1 MGDQNGRLDSP
12 LSSQEAEKSASP
24 PSLDRSRESEA
35 FRSNTSSPLLNTEP
49 LPLDDQSHCPYCHK
63 DFRKPRVL
71 DCLHSMCEDCIIA
84 QLDGR
89 RDAQKASDQAN
100 RNPTDCELETP
111 KLKERPTPPGVIR
124 CPICAQESHVGND
137 VRYVHTM
144 LLDYVRLAENEE
156 AVGERR
162 CRACKSEQPAIA
174 VCKQCQSDL
183 CSNCLTAHGVMRM
196 FEGHEVMTY
205 AEMEQ
210 RGQRGEVRPVQ
221 CPTHSL
227 PYKML
232 CATCET
238 LCCKVV
244 EVNARVVYTI
254 QSEIEK
260 LADKVEKK
268 WRDSMAEWSA
278 IPDRS
283 ASLHEQYEAAKV
295 HVEMAFDDLLKAL
308 EEAKTNKLAQL
319 EETRQKQEVAIEDL
333 YRKMNLNEARV
344 SDALRFARNLLSKS
358 NGMELLASRR
368 KVVQQLNNL
377 AHTMPALG
385 IQVEL
390 EYQPLSKKQLD
401 THMNA
406 ICGNVIGRMV
416 SANVKET
423 ITVQQPATQQS
434 QQAQGDFAQSRSNST
449 VLPGVAADWGRPLS
463 NGHGSSSDLGAIGV
477 ERKKTSTS
485 STWGGIPPSR
495 ITGPGGDAFGWP
507 PSSHPPDLP
516 SPSPP
521 IPLKDVAP
529 PSFTVGGPGV
539 IGQPTTANP
548 AVTSSGGNPLL
559 TGASSTASMIYNNY
573 QWPPSSNPAQ
583 AAADLRLFPPM
594 SHPSSV
600 VGANQLKLAQAQAQA
615 AQLQALLLQNNG
627 LGNPNLL
634 MQARL
639 RSLAPGV
646 DPLLALGGL
655 SLAGGPGEGGALLGG
670 GPQRTSPQELL
681 NPTRVPELK
690 IHSVFG
696 TSQQGSSMRE
706 LHCPSGFC
714 LSESDDILIAD
725 TNNHRIVVCGPPHPW
740 KIGRPGTD
748 DGQLCFPR
756 KVIALKGDVTRY
768 AVLDKGVDGKTRAQL
783 FDQRGEFIKRINMVP
798 LVPRGGIEVSAASC
812 TSSGH
817 LLLVDTS
824 GVVYCIDVDV
834 PRVVFWFDASTHLG
848 EASDVAI
855 YEKNVYITDFK
866 HHCVQVFNTDG
877 QFIRKL
883 GEPSQTPYPIGID
896 VSKNGDV
903 LVADTHGN
911 HLHVVVFTADG
922 TLQQSFTH
930 NEFRLSR
937 CVGLRVAGS
946 GHVVTL
952 CKHNHTLFVFKPL
965 YIHRGVFCVYISKL
979 QVILFPL
986 YSLSTHK
993 LSRICQNVVL
1003 LGMSYSS
1010 SAFCCSEAYVLALN
1024 SFSGS

>member
-1 MGDQNGRLDSP
+1 MYENICYLQLKCYR
-12 LSSQEAEKSASP
+12 SS
-24 PSLDRSRESEA
+24 
-35 FRSNTSSPLLNTEP
+35 TSSPLLNTEP

-89 RDAQKASDQAN
+89 RDAQKATESN

-183 CSNCLTAHGVMRM
+183 CSNCLSAHGVMRM

-210 RGQRGEVRPVQ
+210 RGQRGDVRPVQ

-238 LCCKVV
+238 LCCKVCLEMEHLNHKV
-244 EVNARVVYTI
+244 VDVNARVVFTI

-260 LADKVEKK
+260 LADNVEKK

-401 THMNA
+401 SHMNA

-416 SANVKET
+416 SATVKEN
-423 ITVQQPATQQS
+423 ITVQQSAS
-434 QQAQGDFAQSRSNST
+434 QQVQQTQGDYQPNRNGTAA
-449 VLPGVAADWGRPLS
+449 LPNTSDWNRTLT
-463 NGHGSSSDLGAIGV
+463 NGHGSCSDLGAIGV
-477 ERKKTSTS
+477 ERKKS
-485 STWGGIPPSR
+485 SIASAWSNSVAPSR
-495 ITGPGGDAFGWP
+495 ISGPGGDAFGWP

-521 IPLKDVAP
+521 IPLKDVTP
-529 PSFTVGGPGV
+529 PSFTASGPGI
-539 IGQPTTANP
+539 IGQPSATNP
-548 AVTSSGGNPLL
+548 TVSAPGGNPLL
-559 TGASSTASMIYNNY
+559 TGTSNTASMIYNNY

-583 AAADLRLFPPM
+583 AADLRLFPSM
-594 SHPSSV
+594 THPNSV
-600 VGANQLKLAQAQAQA
+600 VGASQLKLAQAQA
-615 AQLQALLLQNNG
+615 AQLQAALLLQNNG
-627 LGNPNLL
+627 LANPNLL

-646 DPLLALGGL
+646 DPLLALGSL
-655 SLAGGPGEGGALLGG
+655 SLAGGPGDGGALLGG
-670 GPQRTSPQELL
+670 GAQRTSPQEVLSS
-681 NPTRVPELK
+681 TRVPELK

-783 FDQRGEFIKRINMVP
+783 FDQRGEFIKRINMVL

-812 TSSGH
+812 TSAGH

-824 GVVYCIDVDV
+824 GVVYCIDVDA
-834 PRVVFWFDASTHLG
+834 PRVVFWFDASSHLG

-866 HHCVQVFNTDG
+866 HHCVQVFNTD
-877 QFIRKL
+877 
-883 GEPSQTPYPIGID
+883 D

-965 YIHRGVFCVYISKL
+965 YIR
-979 QVILFPL
+979 
-986 YSLSTHK
+986 
-993 LSRICQNVVL
+993 
-1003 LGMSYSS
+1003 
-1010 SAFCCSEAYVLALN
+1010 
-1024 SFSGS
+1024 

>member
-12 LSSQEAEKSASP
+12 LSCQEHEKSISP
-24 PSLDRSRESEA
+24 PSLDRSHESET
-35 FRSNTSSPLLNTEP
+35 FSSQL
-49 LPLDDQSHCPYCHK
+49 Q
-63 DFRKPRVL
+63 PRVL

-89 RDAQKASDQAN
+89 RDAQKTTDLAI
-100 RNPTDCELETP
+100 RNPTDCELEVP
-111 KLKERPTPPGVIR
+111 KWGSGATVSCVSHYPINVTSFSVKERPTPPGVIR
-124 CPICAQESHVGND
+124 CPVCAQESHVGND

-144 LLDYVRLAENEE
+144 LLDYVSENEE
-156 AVGERR
+156 AIGERR

-183 CSNCLTAHGVMRM
+183 CSNCLSAHGVMRM

-210 RGQRGEVRPVQ
+210 LGQRGEVRPVQ

-238 LCCKVV
+238 LCCKVCLEMEHLNHKVV

-283 ASLHEQYEAAKV
+283 ASLHEQYESAKI

-344 SDALRFARNLLSKS
+344 SDALRFARNLVLKS

-377 AHTMPALG
+377 SHTMPALG

-390 EYQPLSKKQLD
+390 EYQPLSKKQID

-423 ITVQQPATQQS
+423 ITIQQTPSQPVQTSTEYPHSRTGATTLS
-434 QQAQGDFAQSRSNST
+434 SAQDWSRPITNGYGSVGDI
-449 VLPGVAADWGRPLS
+449 
-463 NGHGSSSDLGAIGV
+463 GAIGV
-477 ERKKTSTS
+477 ERKKACSA
-485 STWGGIPPSR
+485 STWSSGLAPSR
-495 ITGPGGDAFGWP
+495 ISGPGGDAFGWP

-521 IPLKDVAP
+521 IPLKDIVP
-529 PSFTVGGPGV
+529 PSFSVGATGIV
-539 IGQPTTANP
+539 GQPSNTNPVVTT
-548 AVTSSGGNPLL
+548 SGGNPLL
-559 TGASSTASMIYNNY
+559 TGASNAASMVYNNY
-573 QWPPSSNPAQ
+573 QWPPSSNPTQ
-583 AAADLRLFPPM
+583 ATDLRLFPPM

-600 VGANQLKLAQAQAQA
+600 VGASQLKLAQAQA
-615 AQLQALLLQNNG
+615 AQLQAALLLQNNG
-627 LGNPNLL
+627 LTNPNLL
-634 MQARL
+634 MARL

-646 DPLLALGGL
+646 DPLLTLGGL
-655 SLAGGPGEGGALLGG
+655 SLSGTDGSSLLSGGT
-670 GPQRTSPQELL
+670 QRTSPQELL

-714 LSESDDILIAD
+714 LSASDDILIAD

-783 FDQRGEFIKRINMVP
+783 FDHRGEFIKRINMVP

-812 TSSGH
+812 TSTGY

-824 GVVYCIDVDV
+824 GVVYCLDVDA
-834 PRVVFWFDASTHLG
+834 PRIIFWFDASSHLG

-896 VSKNGDV
+896 VSKNGDI

-965 YIHRGVFCVYISKL
+965 YIR
-979 QVILFPL
+979 
-986 YSLSTHK
+986 
-993 LSRICQNVVL
+993 
-1003 LGMSYSS
+1003 
-1010 SAFCCSEAYVLALN
+1010 
-1024 SFSGS
+1024 

>member
-1 MGDQNGRLDSP
+1 MGDQNGRLESP
-12 LSSQEAEKSASP
+12 LSCQELEKSTP
-24 PSLDRSRESEA
+24 YI
-35 FRSNTSSPLLNTEP
+35 FRSSTSSPLLNTEP

-63 DFRKPRVL
+63 NFRKPRVL

-89 RDAQKASDQAN
+89 RDAQIATDLVS
-100 RNPTDCELETP
+100 RNPTDCELEVP

-137 VRYVHTM
+137 VRYVHSM

-183 CSNCLTAHGVMRM
+183 CSNCLSAHGVMRM

-205 AEMEQ
+205 LEMEQ
-210 RGQRGEVRPVQ
+210 LGQRGEVRPVQ

-238 LCCKVV
+238 LCCKVCL
-244 EVNARVVYTI
+244 EMEHLNHK
-254 QSEIEK
+254 SEIEK
-260 LADKVEKK
+260 LADKVERK

-283 ASLHEQYEAAKV
+283 ASLHEQYESAKV
-295 HVEMAFDDLLKAL
+295 HIEM
-308 EEAKTNKLAQL
+308 LAQL

-344 SDALRFARNLLSKS
+344 SDALRFSRNLLSKS

-377 AHTMPALG
+377 THTMPALG

-406 ICGNVIGRMV
+406 ICGNVIG
-416 SANVKET
+416 
-423 ITVQQPATQQS
+423 
-434 QQAQGDFAQSRSNST
+434 D
-449 VLPGVAADWGRPLS
+449 
-463 NGHGSSSDLGAIGV
+463 
-477 ERKKTSTS
+477 ERFCSTS
-485 STWGGIPPSR
+485 STWGSGIAPSR
-495 ITGPGGDAFGWP
+495 ISGPGGDTFGWP

-521 IPLKDVAP
+521 IPLKDIVP
-529 PSFTVGGPGV
+529 PAFPSNATGL
-539 IGQPTTANP
+539 IGQPSNTNS
-548 AVTSSGGNPLL
+548 AVTTSGGNVCNCL
-559 TGASSTASMIYNNY
+559 SY
-573 QWPPSSNPAQ
+573 
-583 AAADLRLFPPM
+583 
-594 SHPSSV
+594 
-600 VGANQLKLAQAQAQA
+600 
-615 AQLQALLLQNNG
+615 
-627 LGNPNLL
+627 
-634 MQARL
+634 
-639 RSLAPGV
+639 
-646 DPLLALGGL
+646 LALFEIF
-655 SLAGGPGEGGALLGG
+655 S
-670 GPQRTSPQELL
+670 QCD
-681 NPTRVPELK
+681 
-690 IHSVFG
+690 VFG

-714 LSESDDILIAD
+714 LSASDDILIAD

-756 KVIALKGDVTRY
+756 KVIALKADITRY
-768 AVLDKGVDGKTRAQL
+768 AVLDKGVDGKTRCQL
-783 FDQRGEFIKRINMVP
+783 LHAHP
-798 LVPRGGIEVSAASC
+798 L
-812 TSSGH
+812 
-817 LLLVDTS
+817 DTFYS
-824 GVVYCIDVDV
+824 LIPNFYYTCSDVDI
-834 PRVVFWFDASTHLG
+834 PRVVFWFDASSHLG

-896 VSKNGDV
+896 VSKNGDI

-965 YIHRGVFCVYISKL
+965 YIRVSTPSMHKISVL
-979 QVILFPL
+979 H
-986 YSLSTHK
+986 LSG
-993 LSRICQNVVL
+993 L
-1003 LGMSYSS
+1003 
-1010 SAFCCSEAYVLALN
+1010 
-1024 SFSGS
+1024 

>member
-1 MGDQNGRLDSP
+1 MLDWIQAFHNHRGLFIRAFYSTEPTRVPFSDDPEFTMGDQNGRLDSP
-12 LSSQEAEKSASP
+12 LSSHEFDKSVSP
-24 PSLDRSRESEA
+24 PSLDRNIAISL

-89 RDAQKASDQAN
+89 RDAQKANDQST

-183 CSNCLTAHGVMRM
+183 CSNCLSAHSVMRM

-210 RGQRGEVRPVQ
+210 RGQRGDVRPVQ

-238 LCCKVV
+238 LCCKVCL
-244 EVNARVVYTI
+244 EMEHLNHK
-254 QSEIEK
+254 SEIEK

-308 EEAKTNKLAQL
+308 EEAKTNKL

-406 ICGNVIGRMV
+406 ICGNVIGESWLYRKLLGNSDALNRLRF
-416 SANVKET
+416 SASG
-423 ITVQQPATQQS
+423 ISSAW
-434 QQAQGDFAQSRSNST
+434 SNS
-449 VLPGVAADWGRPLS
+449 
-463 NGHGSSSDLGAIGV
+463 IG
-477 ERKKTSTS
+477 
-485 STWGGIPPSR
+485 PSR
-495 ITGPGGDAFGWP
+495 VTGPGGDAFGWP

-529 PSFTVGGPGV
+529 PSFTIGGPGV
-539 IGQPTTANP
+539 IGQPTNTNSSVTA
-548 AVTSSGGNPLL
+548 SGGN
-559 TGASSTASMIYNNY
+559 
-573 QWPPSSNPAQ
+573 
-583 AAADLRLFPPM
+583 
-594 SHPSSV
+594 
-600 VGANQLKLAQAQAQA
+600 
-615 AQLQALLLQNNG
+615 
-627 LGNPNLL
+627 
-634 MQARL
+634 
-639 RSLAPGV
+639 
-646 DPLLALGGL
+646 
-655 SLAGGPGEGGALLGG
+655 
-670 GPQRTSPQELL
+670 
-681 NPTRVPELK
+681 
-690 IHSVFG
+690 
-696 TSQQGSSMRE
+696 QGSSMRE

-756 KVIALKGDVTRY
+756 KVIALKGEVTRY

-834 PRVVFWFDASTHLG
+834 PRVVFWFDASSHLG

-965 YIHRGVFCVYISKL
+965 YIR
-979 QVILFPL
+979 
-986 YSLSTHK
+986 
-993 LSRICQNVVL
+993 
-1003 LGMSYSS
+1003 
-1010 SAFCCSEAYVLALN
+1010 
-1024 SFSGS
+1024 

>member
-12 LSSQEAEKSASP
+12 LSNHEFDKSDSP
-24 PSLDRSRESEA
+24 
-35 FRSNTSSPLLNTEP
+35 SNTSSPLLNTEP

-89 RDAQKASDQAN
+89 RDAQKATDQSG

-124 CPICAQESHVGND
+124 CPVCAQESHVGND

-183 CSNCLTAHGVMRM
+183 CSNCLSAHGVMRM

-205 AEMEQ
+205 VEMEQ
-210 RGQRGEVRPVQ
+210 RGQRGDVRPVQ

-238 LCCKVV
+238 LCCKVCLEMEHLNHKV
-244 EVNARVVYTI
+244 VDVNARVVFTI

-283 ASLHEQYEAAKV
+283 ASLHDQYEAAKV

-308 EEAKTNKLAQL
+308 EEAKANKL

-406 ICGNVIGRMV
+406 ICGNVIGKPFLR
-416 SANVKET
+416 NGIFKCFFFET
-423 ITVQQPATQQS
+423 ATTQQPAGQQI
-434 QQAQGDFAQSRSNST
+434 QQIQGDFIPARGVSAT
-449 VLPGVAADWGRPLS
+449 LPGGTEWNRTLS
-463 NGHGSSSDLGAIGV
+463 NGHGSASDLGAIGV
-477 ERKKTSTS
+477 ERKKTN
-485 STWGGIPPSR
+485 GVVPSR

-529 PSFTVGGPGV
+529 PSFTAGGAGI
-539 IGQPTTANP
+539 IGQPTSANP
-548 AVTSSGGNPLL
+548 TVTASGGNVSESYLL
-559 TGASSTASMIYNNY
+559 LLLYSEPPGKAEASSGVET
-573 QWPPSSNPAQ
+573 QRVW
-583 AAADLRLFPPM
+583 
-594 SHPSSV
+594 
-600 VGANQLKLAQAQAQA
+600 LK
-615 AQLQALLLQNNG
+615 
-627 LGNPNLL
+627 
-634 MQARL
+634 
-639 RSLAPGV
+639 
-646 DPLLALGGL
+646 
-655 SLAGGPGEGGALLGG
+655 
-670 GPQRTSPQELL
+670 
-681 NPTRVPELK
+681 
-690 IHSVFG
+690 HFSVFG

-756 KVIALKGDVTRY
+756 KVIALKSDVTRY

-783 FDQRGEFIKRINMVP
+783 FDQRGDFIKRINMVP

-824 GVVYCIDVDV
+824 GVVYCIDVDA
-834 PRVVFWFDASTHLG
+834 PRVVFWFDASSHLG

-965 YIHRGVFCVYISKL
+965 YIR
-979 QVILFPL
+979 
-986 YSLSTHK
+986 
-993 LSRICQNVVL
+993 
-1003 LGMSYSS
+1003 
-1010 SAFCCSEAYVLALN
+1010 
-1024 SFSGS
+1024 

>member
-12 LSSQEAEKSASP
+12 LSSHEFDKSVSP
-24 PSLDRSRESEA
+24 PSLDRSRESDA

-89 RDAQKASDQAN
+89 RDAQKANDQSN

-183 CSNCLTAHGVMRM
+183 CSNCLSAHSVMRM

-210 RGQRGEVRPVQ
+210 RGQRGDVRPVQ

-238 LCCKVV
+238 VMCAQFSAQHTRFLIKCSALLARHFAVV
-244 EVNARVVYTI
+244 EVNARVVFTI

-423 ITVQQPATQQS
+423 INVQQSPTQQV
-434 QQAQGDFAQSRSNST
+434 QPPQPDYPTTRIAAT
-449 VLPGVAADWGRPLS
+449 ALPGAPDWNRSLS
-463 NGHGSSSDLGAIGV
+463 NGHGSTGDLGAIGI
-477 ERKKTSTS
+477 ERKKSNIS
-485 STWGGIPPSR
+485 SAWSNSIGPSR
-495 ITGPGGDAFGWP
+495 VTGPGGDAFGWP

-529 PSFTVGGPGV
+529 PSFTIGGPGV
-539 IGQPTTANP
+539 IGQPTNTNPSVTA
-548 AVTSSGGNPLL
+548 SGGNPLL
-559 TGASSTASMIYNNY
+559 TGASNTASMIYNNY

-583 AAADLRLFPPM
+583 AADLRLFPPM

-600 VGANQLKLAQAQAQA
+600 VGANQLKLAQAQA
-615 AQLQALLLQNNG
+615 AQLQAALLLQNNG
-627 LGNPNLL
+627 LANPNLL

-639 RSLAPGV
+639 RSLGPGV

-655 SLAGGPGEGGALLGG
+655 SLAGGPGDGSALLGSG
-670 GPQRTSPQELL
+670 AQRSSPQELL
-681 NPTRVPELK
+681 NSARVPELK

-756 KVIALKGDVTRY
+756 KVIALKGEVTRY

-834 PRVVFWFDASTHLG
+834 PRVVFWFDASSHLG

-965 YIHRGVFCVYISKL
+965 YIR
-979 QVILFPL
+979 
-986 YSLSTHK
+986 
-993 LSRICQNVVL
+993 
-1003 LGMSYSS
+1003 
-1010 SAFCCSEAYVLALN
+1010 
-1024 SFSGS
+1024 

>member
-1 MGDQNGRLDSP
+1 
-12 LSSQEAEKSASP
+12 SS
-24 PSLDRSRESEA
+24 
-35 FRSNTSSPLLNTEP
+35 TSSPLLNTEP
-49 LPLDDQSHCPYCHK
+49 LPLDDQSHCPYCHQ

-89 RDAQKASDQAN
+89 RDAQKTSDQEK

-111 KLKERPTPPGVIR
+111 KCKERPTPPGVIR

-196 FEGHEVMTY
+196 FEGHETSC
-205 AEMEQ
+205 
-210 RGQRGEVRPVQ
+210 VRR
-221 CPTHSL
+221 
-227 PYKML
+227 
-232 CATCET
+232 
-238 LCCKVV
+238 
-244 EVNARVVYTI
+244 RVI
-254 QSEIEK
+254 I
-260 LADKVEKK
+260 
-268 WRDSMAEWSA
+268 
-278 IPDRS
+278 
-283 ASLHEQYEAAKV
+283 
-295 HVEMAFDDLLKAL
+295 
-308 EEAKTNKLAQL
+308 
-319 EETRQKQEVAIEDL
+319 
-333 YRKMNLNEARV
+333 
-344 SDALRFARNLLSKS
+344 LRFARNLLSKS

-423 ITVQQPATQQS
+423 ISVQQPATTQA
-434 QQAQGDFAQSRSNST
+434 QQAQSDFPQNRSNST
-449 VLPGVAADWGRPLS
+449 VLPNVAADWGRPLS
-463 NGHGSSSDLGAIGV
+463 NGHGSTNDLGAIGV

-485 STWGGIPPSR
+485 STWGLPPSR

-539 IGQPTTANP
+539 IGQPK
-548 AVTSSGGNPLL
+548 
-559 TGASSTASMIYNNY
+559 
-573 QWPPSSNPAQ
+573 
-583 AAADLRLFPPM
+583 
-594 SHPSSV
+594 
-600 VGANQLKLAQAQAQA
+600 LKFE
-615 AQLQALLLQNNG
+615 N
-627 LGNPNLL
+627 
-634 MQARL
+634 
-639 RSLAPGV
+639 V
-646 DPLLALGGL
+646 
-655 SLAGGPGEGGALLGG
+655 
-670 GPQRTSPQELL
+670 
-681 NPTRVPELK
+681 
-690 IHSVFG
+690 
-696 TSQQGSSMRE
+696 
-706 LHCPSGFC
+706 
-714 LSESDDILIAD
+714 
-725 TNNHRIVVCGPPHPW
+725 
-740 KIGRPGTD
+740 
-748 DGQLCFPR
+748 
-756 KVIALKGDVTRY
+756 
-768 AVLDKGVDGKTRAQL
+768 
-783 FDQRGEFIKRINMVP
+783 VP
-798 LVPRGGIEVSAASC
+798 LVPRGGIEVSAATC

-834 PRVVFWFDASTHLG
+834 PRVVFWFDASAHLG

-965 YIHRGVFCVYISKL
+965 YIR
-979 QVILFPL
+979 
-986 YSLSTHK
+986 
-993 LSRICQNVVL
+993 
-1003 LGMSYSS
+1003 
-1010 SAFCCSEAYVLALN
+1010 
-1024 SFSGS
+1024 

>member
-12 LSSQEAEKSASP
+12 LSSHEFDKSVSP
-24 PSLDRSRESEA
+24 PSLDRSRESDA

-89 RDAQKASDQAN
+89 RDAQKASEQSS

-183 CSNCLTAHGVMRM
+183 CSNCLSAHSVMRM

-210 RGQRGEVRPVQ
+210 RGQRGDVRPVQ

-238 LCCKVV
+238 LCCKVCLEMEHLNHKVV
-244 EVNARVVYTI
+244 EVNARVVFTI

-268 WRDSMAEWSA
+268 WRDSMSEWSA

-406 ICGNVIGRMV
+406 ICGNVIVG
-416 SANVKET
+416 
-423 ITVQQPATQQS
+423 AT
-434 QQAQGDFAQSRSNST
+434 A
-449 VLPGVAADWGRPLS
+449 LPGAADWNRSLS
-463 NGHGSSSDLGAIGV
+463 NGHGSTGDLGAIGI
-477 ERKKTSTS
+477 ERKKS
-485 STWGGIPPSR
+485 SISSAWNNNIGPSR
-495 ITGPGGDAFGWP
+495 VSGPGGDAFGWP

-539 IGQPTTANP
+539 IGQPSNTNPSVTA
-548 AVTSSGGNPLL
+548 SGGNPLL
-559 TGASSTASMIYNNY
+559 TGASNTASMIYNNY

-583 AAADLRLFPPM
+583 AADLRLFPPM

-600 VGANQLKLAQAQAQA
+600 VGANQLKLAQAQA
-615 AQLQALLLQNNG
+615 AQLQAALLLQNNG

-639 RSLAPGV
+639 RSLGPGV

-655 SLAGGPGEGGALLGG
+655 SLAGAPGDGSALLGSG
-670 GPQRTSPQELL
+670 TQRSSPQELL
-681 NPTRVPELK
+681 NSG
-690 IHSVFG
+690 SVFG

-834 PRVVFWFDASTHLG
+834 PRVVFWFDASSHLG

-965 YIHRGVFCVYISKL
+965 YIR
-979 QVILFPL
+979 
-986 YSLSTHK
+986 
-993 LSRICQNVVL
+993 
-1003 LGMSYSS
+1003 
-1010 SAFCCSEAYVLALN
+1010 
-1024 SFSGS
+1024 

>member
-1 MGDQNGRLDSP
+1 MGDQNGRLESP
-12 LSSQEAEKSASP
+12 LSCQELEKSVSP
-24 PSLDRSRESEA
+24 PSIDRSHESET
-35 FRSNTSSPLLNTEP
+35 FRSSTSSPLLNTEP

-63 DFRKPRVL
+63 NFRKPRVL

-89 RDAQKASDQAN
+89 RDAQITTDLVS
-100 RNPTDCELETP
+100 RNPTDCELELP

-183 CSNCLTAHGVMRM
+183 CSNCLSAHGVMRM

-205 AEMEQ
+205 LEMEQ
-210 RGQRGEVRPVQ
+210 LGQRGEVRPVQ

-238 LCCKVV
+238 LCCKVCLEMEHLNHKVV

-260 LADKVEKK
+260 LADKVERK

-283 ASLHEQYEAAKV
+283 ASLHEQYESAKI
-295 HVEMAFDDLLKAL
+295 HIEMAFDDLLKAL
-308 EEAKTNKLAQL
+308 DEAKANKLAQL

-344 SDALRFARNLLSKS
+344 SDALRFSRNLLSKS

-423 ITVQQPATQQS
+423 ITIQQTASPQTQPS
-434 QQAQGDFAQSRSNST
+434 SEYTQARIGST
-449 VLPGVAADWGRPLS
+449 SLSSISDWGRPLS
-463 NGHGSSSDLGAIGV
+463 NGLGSGNDVGAIGV
-477 ERKKTSTS
+477 ERKKSSTS
-485 STWGGIPPSR
+485 STWGSGIAPSR
-495 ITGPGGDAFGWP
+495 LSGPGGDTFGWP

-521 IPLKDVAP
+521 IPLKDIVP
-529 PSFTVGGPGV
+529 PTFPSNATGL
-539 IGQPTTANP
+539 IGQPSNTNS
-548 AVTSSGGNPLL
+548 AVTTSGGNPLL
-559 TGASSTASMIYNNY
+559 TGATNSASMVYNNY

-583 AAADLRLFPPM
+583 AADLRLFPPM

-600 VGANQLKLAQAQAQA
+600 VGANQLKIAQAQA
-615 AQLQALLLQNNG
+615 AQLQAALLLQNNG
-627 LGNPNLL
+627 LANPNLL
-634 MQARL
+634 MARL

-655 SLAGGPGEGGALLGG
+655 SLGGTGDGSALLGG
-670 GPQRTSPQELL
+670 GTQRASPQEFL

-714 LSESDDILIAD
+714 LSASDDILIAD

-756 KVIALKGDVTRY
+756 KVIALKADVTRY

-783 FDQRGEFIKRINMVP
+783 FDQRGEFIKRINMMP

-812 TSSGH
+812 TSTGY

-834 PRVVFWFDASTHLG
+834 PRVVFWFDASSHLG

-896 VSKNGDV
+896 VSKNGDI

-965 YIHRGVFCVYISKL
+965 YIR
-979 QVILFPL
+979 
-986 YSLSTHK
+986 
-993 LSRICQNVVL
+993 
-1003 LGMSYSS
+1003 
-1010 SAFCCSEAYVLALN
+1010 
-1024 SFSGS
+1024 